1 MTAEVFTA
9 VVRPASGFSTARKS
23 GGSAAALG
31 ANFSAVT
38 TVRGALDVCS
48 DAWKTEHVVG
58 PNKMGKASSVLA

>member
-23 GGSAAALG
+23 GGSAAATG
-31 ANFSAVT
+31 ADFAAVAS
-38 TVRGALDVCS
+38 VNDALELCS
-48 DAWKTEHVVG
+48 DAWKAEHVVG